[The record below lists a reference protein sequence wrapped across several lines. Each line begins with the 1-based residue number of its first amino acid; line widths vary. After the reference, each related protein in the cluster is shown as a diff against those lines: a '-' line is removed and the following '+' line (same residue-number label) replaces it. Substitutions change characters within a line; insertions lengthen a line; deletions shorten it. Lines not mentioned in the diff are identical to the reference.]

1 MGVAIR
7 TKEQLLDAYLVASAR
22 IGDRKAFDL
31 LARRWQ
37 GKLVAHAWRLTGDV
51 DLAREAAQEGWIE
64 IVRGL
69 GRLRDERAF
78 PAWAYQIVSRRCAR
92 RIGQLRRDRALVA
105 AAAAEPVEAVTGP
118 EESDVPAM
126 ARLRAAVAALPPD
139 QRAAIGLFYLED
151 LDVADVATALN
162 VPAGTVKTRLMHA
175 RRKLRAVLEGDA

>member
-1 MGVAIR
+1 MTIR
-7 TKEQLLDAYLVASAR
+7 TKEQLLDEYLVASAR
-22 IGDRKAFDL
+22 TGDRKAFEL

-64 IVRGL
+64 ILRGL

-92 RIGQLRRDRALVA
+92 QIGQVQRRRALAGA
-105 AAAAEPVEAVTGP
+105 AAAQPVELFTAPG
-118 EESDVPAM
+118 DGDAPAM
-126 ARLRAAVAALPPD
+126 ARLRTALAGLPPE
-139 QRAAIGLFYLED
+139 QRAAVGLFYLED
-151 LDVADVATALN
+151 MGVAGTAIALN

>member
-1 MGVAIR
+1 MAIR

-22 IGDRKAFDL
+22 TGDCKAFDL

-37 GKLVAHAWRLTGDV
+37 GRLVAHAWRLTGEV
-51 DLAREAAQEGWIE
+51 DLAREAAQEAWIE

-69 GRLRDERAF
+69 RWLRDERAF
-78 PAWAYQIVSRRCAR
+78 PAWAYRIVSRRCAR
-92 RIGQLRRDRALVA
+92 RIGQLRHDRALAA
-105 AAAAEPVEAVTGP
+105 AAAAEPADAFTAP
-118 EESDVPAM
+118 EEGDAPAM
-126 ARLRAAVAALPPD
+126 ARLRKALAGLPPD

-151 LDVADVATALN
+151 LDVAQVATALN